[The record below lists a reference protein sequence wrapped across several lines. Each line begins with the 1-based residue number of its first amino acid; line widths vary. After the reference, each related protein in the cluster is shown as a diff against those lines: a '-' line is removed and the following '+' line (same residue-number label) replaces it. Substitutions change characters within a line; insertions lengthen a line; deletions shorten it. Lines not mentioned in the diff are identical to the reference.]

1 MNLVGVQCLLAIS
14 SFSVGRKL
22 KQQNAAERRGVLLQ
36 QPISG
41 TGQAA
46 AAASSSKLAP
56 SLWFLIHCS
65 TSLLLWVLIQSWR
78 VEYWRWEAGLGD
90 YCKASLSLS
99 ECHSPGTHRPTP
111 DQSSSLFTAHN
122 VESKNE
128 DLHPLPPWLS
138 EFYVHK
144 LDQKVYILYS
154 HIPKSSI
161 DVLLGGSNE
170 KQCVWC
176 CKSHK
181 GSKSLK
187 ES

>member
-1 MNLVGVQCLLAIS
+1 MWQNVWQDVSALHCTALNLVGMQCLMATS

-22 KQQNAAERRGVLLQ
+22 KQWNAAERRGALLQQ
-36 QPISG
+36 QPISR

-46 AAASSSKLAP
+46 SSSSSSVKQQISRKSLISYPLLNFTFVSGIDTKLKSRVLA
-56 SLWFLIHCS
+56 LRGWLRW
-65 TSLLLWVLIQSWR
+65 LLQIKYCKYRVLALR
-78 VEYWRWEAGLGD
+78 GG

-138 EFYVHK
+138 EFYVHE
-144 LDQKVYILYS
+144 LD
-154 HIPKSSI
+154 
-161 DVLLGGSNE
+161 
-170 KQCVWC
+170 
-176 CKSHK
+176 
-181 GSKSLK
+181 
-187 ES
+187 